1 MILSTNFAVPE
12 LLAGILFI
20 SSVDKSKPLMWNTVE
35 SLTRKDLQELQLERF
50 NELLQR
56 VWQNVPFYIDSLR
69 HLHPERNKLKT
80 LEQVSELP
88 FTTKMD
94 LQEHYPNKLFA
105 VSPSL
110 IRRYHASSG
119 TRGKPTLVAYT
130 QKDLDIWAE
139 LGARSLYA
147 AGARPGDL
155 VHNAY
160 MYGPFTGGLGLHAAI
175 ERLGAT
181 CVPASGGKTQQQ
193 ITLLKDLQAKVL
205 CCTPSYAL
213 QIASTLAEMNLS
225 KDKLAL
231 RIGIFG
237 AEPWSEAMR
246 ARIESELGVK
256 ARDIYGL
263 SEIMG
268 PGVSI
273 ECEHANAGLHI
284 WEDHFY
290 AEIIDPATLTP
301 LADGEEG
308 ELVISTL
315 TKEALPLI
323 RYRTG
328 DISKLTREKCACG
341 RTMAR
346 MDRVRARLDDMLI
359 VRGVNVYPTEIENI
373 LLRMWE
379 LAPHYQ
385 LILKRE
391 RSLDQ
396 LAVQVELHESFN
408 PASTDSK
415 TDGSSK
421 HHLSQRI
428 QHQLKESLG
437 LTVSV
442 ELLPSRSI
450 ARSEGKASRLLD
462 LREAKEE

>member
-1 MILSTNFAVPE
+1 
-12 LLAGILFI
+12 
-20 SSVDKSKPLMWNTVE
+20 MWNTVE
-35 SLTRKDLQELQLERF
+35 SLTRKDLQELQLERY

-56 VWQNVPFYIDSLR
+56 VWQSVPFYIDSLR
-69 HLHPERNKLKT
+69 HLHPERNKLRS
-80 LEQVSELP
+80 LDQVSELP
-88 FTTKMD
+88 LTTKMD
-94 LQEHYPNKLFA
+94 LRSHYPDKLFA

-130 QKDLDIWAE
+130 QKDLDVWAE

-155 VHNAY
+155 IHNSY
-160 MYGPFTGGLGLHAAI
+160 MYGPFTGGLGVHAAI
-175 ERLGAT
+175 DRLEAT

-193 ITLLKDLQAKVL
+193 ITLLRDLQAQVL

-213 QIASTLAEMNLS
+213 RLADTLAEMNLS
-225 KDKLAL
+225 RAKLAL
-231 RIGIFG
+231 RVGIFG

-246 ARIESELGVK
+246 ARIENELGLK

-273 ECEHANAGLHI
+273 ECEQSGSGLHI

-290 AEIIDPATLTP
+290 PEIIDPTTLAP
-301 LADGEEG
+301 LADGQEG

-328 DISKLTREKCACG
+328 DMSRLTREKCACG

-346 MDRVRARLDDMLI
+346 MDRVRARVDDMLI
-359 VRGVNVYPTEIENI
+359 IRGVNVYPSEIENI
-373 LLRMWE
+373 LLRMGE
-379 LAPHYQ
+379 LSPHYQ

-391 RSLDQ
+391 RSLDE
-396 LAVQVELHESFN
+396 LAVQVELQEDLGTTSIESECGES
-408 PASTDSK
+408 ST
-415 TDGSSK
+415 
-421 HHLSQRI
+421 HQLSQRI
-428 QHQLKESLG
+428 QQQLKETLG

-462 LREAKEE
+462 LRETTDR